1 MREGW
6 DNFCYFFLKGDGL
19 CFFNG
24 TLMGV
29 VVVCQAIKFGTIFDI
44 FFLGEGSYSRKVA
57 PDGVEK
63 PAYAGFFFKMLA
75 CSKYVKERVCVM
87 HRGEGKG

>member
-6 DNFCYFFLKGDGL
+6 DNFCYFFLEGDGL

-44 FFLGEGSYSRKVA
+44 FFLVRALTLEKWRLTASKSQLT
-57 PDGVEK
+57 PD
-63 PAYAGFFFKMLA
+63 FF
-75 CSKYVKERVCVM
+75 SKC
-87 HRGEGKG
+87 